1 VNDEKASGGL
11 DGVARGG
18 GLGPQAF
25 EAYMT
30 EYQQCYESYRH
41 TYATIWQ
48 AGSIFVAAS
57 AAILGIAAS
66 GEGGIDPLVQV
77 IAPLPFLFWWLG
89 VFRPM
94 NRYGELRSER
104 LAGLE
109 LTLNA
114 AVPGLRMSHSQT
126 YDRARKSEGFLSR
139 LVRFK
144 WLWRPRVSEFVNL
157 VGVLLALTEIALLWI
172 HYL

>member
-1 VNDEKASGGL
+1 MSEAKAGG
-11 DGVARGG
+11 DGSDAKEFGSK
-18 GLGPQAF
+18 AF
-25 EAYMT
+25 EAYLA
-30 EYQQCYESYRH
+30 EYQQCHESYRH

-66 GEGGIDPLVQV
+66 GKDGIDPLVQV

-104 LAGLE
+104 AAE
-109 LTLNA
+109 IEQTLNA
-114 AVPGLRMSHSQT
+114 SVPGLAMKHSQA
-126 YDRARKSEGFLSR
+126 YDDARKSEGFLSR

-144 WLWRPRVSEFVNL
+144 WLWRPRVSEVVNL
-157 VGVLLALTEIALLWI
+157 VGVLLVLTEVALVWI